1 MRIPSNVQPL
11 GAFQEDVISN
21 LFPSWLPSYTRLSR
35 VTFVTGSGFGKADTN
50 KERHLI
56 KLSERFFQNG
66 TCKLI
71 LSTEWEVRMRAIAKF
86 FFPYQPRP
94 INNGNRNKRNW
105 TTRSS
110 VTN

>member
-21 LFPSWLPSYTRLSR
+21 LFPSWLPSYNRLSR

-56 KLSERFFQNG
+56 KLSESFSKMERD
-66 TCKLI
+66 LI
-71 LSTEWEVRMRAIAKF
+71 KYKTISGKVNLFYLLS
-86 FFPYQPRP
+86 
-94 INNGNRNKRNW
+94 G
-105 TTRSS
+105 RS
-110 VTN
+110 V

>member
-21 LFPSWLPSYTRLSR
+21 LCPSRLPSYTRLSR

-66 TCKLI
+66 TRKLI

-94 INNGNRNKRNW
+94 INNGNRNKTNW

>member
-56 KLSERFFQNG
+56 KLSESFS
-66 TCKLI
+66 KMEPDLI
-71 LSTEWEVRMRAIAKF
+71 EYKTISGKVNLFYLLS
-86 FFPYQPRP
+86 
-94 INNGNRNKRNW
+94 G
-105 TTRSS
+105 RS
-110 VTN
+110 V

>member
-56 KLSERFFQNG
+56 KLSESFSKMERD
-66 TCKLI
+66 LI
-71 LSTEWEVRMRAIAKF
+71 KYKTISGKVNLFYLLS
-86 FFPYQPRP
+86 
-94 INNGNRNKRNW
+94 G
-105 TTRSS
+105 RS
-110 VTN
+110 V